1 MNAPALFSPPRRNG
15 VLFQAGAGL
24 ALLAL
29 CGACLWQATRE
40 PTEPGFLA
48 LLLLAVVFFIPTPLV
63 IYRLYALLNARYS
76 LERDGIR
83 IHWGMRYE
91 DVPLPEVEW
100 VRPASDLAA
109 LVPDQGKRRPWPTPR
124 GGVPLPWLSWP
135 GALLGSR
142 QVEGL
147 GTIEFL
153 ASTTGELL
161 LVATT
166 RRIYAISPAD
176 PAAFL
181 RSFGRIN
188 ELGSLSPLPQ
198 RSIYPASFL
207 SRIWSDRLAAAL
219 LLAGL
224 GLSLALLVWVVLT
237 IPARASISLGFSP
250 DGTPFEPSASER
262 LLLLPVLNTL
272 AYLVD
277 LVGGLYFF
285 RRQALLPVAYVLWA
299 AGVLSPLIMMV
310 GVAYIIKG

>member
-1 MNAPALFSPPRRNG
+1 MNAPTHFSPPRRTG

-24 ALLAL
+24 ALLGL
-29 CGACLWQATRE
+29 SGACLWRATLAA
-40 PTEPGFLA
+40 TEPGFLG
-48 LLLLAVVFFIPTPLV
+48 LLLLVVVFFAPTPLV

-91 DVPLPEVEW
+91 DVPLPQVEW
-100 VRPASDLAA
+100 IRPASDLAA
-109 LVPDQGKRRPWPTPR
+109 LIPAQGRRRPGR
-124 GGVPLPWLSWP
+124 LALPWLSWP
-135 GALLGSR
+135 GALLGTR

-153 ASTTGELL
+153 ASSTSGLL

-166 RRIYAISPAD
+166 RRIYAISPTN
-176 PAAFL
+176 PEAFL
-181 RSFGRIN
+181 RSFSRIN

-198 RSIYPASFL
+198 RSIYPASIL
-207 SRIWSDRLAAAL
+207 SRIWSDRLAATL

-224 GLSLALLVWVVLT
+224 GLSLALLLWVALI
-237 IPARASISLGFSP
+237 IPTRASFPLGFSP

-262 LLLLPVLNTL
+262 LLLLPVLNSM

-277 LVGGLYFF
+277 LVGGMYFF
-285 RRQALLPVAYVLWA
+285 RRKVQQPVAYLLWA
-299 AGVLSPLIMMV
+299 AGVLSPVVMLV
-310 GVAYIIKG
+310 GLGYIIKG